1 MNNMSVRLNAHT
13 HTCYTRIR
21 ALSSTPL
28 THPELLLKKL
38 LLLLLEDMLVQL
50 MLQVLLQQ

>member
-38 LLLLLEDMLVQL
+38 LLLLLQDMLVQL